1 MKQFL
6 QTLSKAGL
14 NGFFFCLIG
23 VVGLAYLFP
32 SWGAEG
38 SILPLSTIAQYGVS
52 IIFFFYGLKLS
63 PQKMKAGLYN
73 WRLHLLIQS
82 STFIAFPLLILLL
95 HAVFGVESAKLIWLG
110 VFYLAALPSTVS
122 SSVVMVSIAGGN
134 MPAAIFNASISS
146 ILGVFITPVWMT
158 FFMGEMYADM
168 DTTSVIIK
176 LCFQVLLPVVIGLC
190 LNKWYGYNTDRYK
203 SQLRL
208 FDQAIILSIVFTS
221 FAESFEGNMFA
232 NVPLTDILCIAGGMI
247 ALFLFMFG
255 LMYVLSNLLKLNRED
270 RIAVLFCGS
279 KKSLVQGAVMGKALF
294 PDPMVLGVVLL
305 PLMLYHALQLIASSI
320 IAEAM
325 GNSNRVHAKGAAEK
339 IMQDVR

>member
-6 QTLSKAGL
+6 QTLSTAGF

-23 VVGLAYLFP
+23 VVLLAYLFP

-38 SILPLSTIAQYGVS
+38 SILPLSAIAQYGVS

-63 PQKMKAGLYN
+63 PQKMKEGLYN

-82 STFIAFPLLILLL
+82 STFIAFPVLILIL
-95 HAVFGVESAKLIWLG
+95 HTIFGTESAKLIWLG
-110 VFYLAALPSTVS
+110 VFYVAALPSTVS

-134 MPAAIFNASISS
+134 MPAAIFNASVSS

-158 FFMGEMYADM
+158 YFMGEMYAEM
-168 DTTSVIIK
+168 DTTTVIIK
-176 LCFQVLLPVVIGLC
+176 LSFQVLAPVIVGLF
-190 LNKWYGYNTDRYK
+190 LNKWYSHITDRYK

-208 FDQAIILSIVFTS
+208 FDQAIILLIVFTS
-221 FAESFEGNMFA
+221 FAESFEGHMFA
-232 NVPLTDILCIAGGMI
+232 DVPITEILGIAGAMI
-247 ALFLFMFG
+247 VLFLFMFG
-255 LMYVLSNLLKLNRED
+255 FMYFLSNLLKLNRED

-294 PDPMVLGVVLL
+294 PDPMILGVVLL

-325 GNSNRVHAKGAAEK
+325 GNRKLHEYGADK
-339 IMQDVR
+339 IKQDAR